1 MEFLVKL
8 DMWDYL
14 AGLLLLLSIW
24 LLLGGIK
31 SLKKANPDHV
41 DEKKLKIRAYGSF
54 LVAVVY
60 LACRYFS

>member
-1 MEFLVKL
+1 MEFLAKL

-41 DEKKLKIRAYGSF
+41 DEKKLKRFI
-54 LVAVVY
+54 VK
-60 LACRYFS
+60 

>member
-1 MEFLVKL
+1 MEFLAKL

-31 SLKKANPDHV
+31 SLKKSQS
-41 DEKKLKIRAYGSF
+41 GS
-54 LVAVVY
+54 
-60 LACRYFS
+60 CR

>member
-1 MEFLVKL
+1 MEFLAKL

-31 SLKKANPDHV
+31 SCLLYTSDAA
-41 DEKKLKIRAYGSF
+41 DE
-54 LVAVVY
+54 
-60 LACRYFS
+60 

>member
-1 MEFLVKL
+1 MEFLAKL

-41 DEKKLKIRAYGSF
+41 DEKKLKILNCNKKLHTF
-54 LVAVVY
+54 
-60 LACRYFS
+60 